1 MATRQR
7 PLLVTADLARSDP
20 SGLLSQALPFADAG
34 RAEPKRLCDG
44 SNCLTRISTRQSAL
58 PNIFRIG
65 PCHPCWPPLPSRM
78 LESETSQLGNPD
90 SDQKQRA
97 LGSGFSSRDGPAVA
111 RRSCWPAAVPA
122 RPV

>member
-58 PNIFRIG
+58 P
-65 PCHPCWPPLPSRM
+65 LPSRM
-78 LESETSQLGNPD
+78 LKSETSPLGNPD

-97 LGSGFSSRDGPAVA
+97 LILALKLMVA
-111 RRSCWPAAVPA
+111 LQLDEPM
-122 RPV
+122 

>member
-58 PNIFRIG
+58 PNILRIG

-78 LESETSQLGNPD
+78 LESETSPLGNPD

-97 LGSGFSSRDGPAVA
+97 LEAVTSRRLDAMI
-111 RRSCWPAAVPA
+111 RSHTNASN
-122 RPV
+122 